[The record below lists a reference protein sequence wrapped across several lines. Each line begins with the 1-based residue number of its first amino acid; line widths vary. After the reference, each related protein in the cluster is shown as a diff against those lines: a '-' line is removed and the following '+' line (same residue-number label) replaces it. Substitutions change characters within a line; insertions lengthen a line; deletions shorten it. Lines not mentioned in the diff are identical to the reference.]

1 MSVINLCGVLVH
13 AQPQYTGEVR
23 TQLEAEPGV
32 EVHAVT
38 DDGRIVLTL
47 EKTTRQQTGDAL
59 GQIEKFNHVLS
70 TSLVYQYFDENHQEA
85 QQ

>member
-1 MSVINLCGVLVH
+1 MSVINVCGVLVH
-13 AQPQYTGEVR
+13 AQPEYRGMVCSH
-23 TQLEAEPGV
+23 LEAEPGV

-47 EKTTRQQTGDAL
+47 EKETRQQTGDTL
-59 GQIEKFNHVLS
+59 NQIEQINHVLS
-70 TSLVYQYFDENHQEA
+70 TSLVYQYFDDNHQEA